1 MTYFE
6 GFIVP
11 VPEANKEAYTKHG
24 SGLIP
29 ELRKCGVERQVEC
42 WAVDLP
48 EGKLTDF
55 RKAVAAEPGETLV
68 FAWFEYPDRQT
79 RDTSNERMMAS
90 SAMAEMGEIP
100 FDGKRMI
107 FGGFQGVV
115 EEGSGSGSFVDG
127 IIVPVPADKRD
138 DYARVAGTN
147 AKVFVEHGATR
158 VVESLS
164 DDVDHGKVT
173 DFYRAVHAKVAELV
187 AFSFIEWPDKA
198 YRDEAWQKIMQDDR
212 MQHGGGLFDGSRM
225 FWGGF
230 APVIDT
236 AATGT
241 ISNPAPGGS
250 PLPIEEQGE

>member
-11 VPEANKEAYTKHG
+11 VPEGNKYAYTKHG

-42 WAVDLP
+42 WGVDLP
-48 EGKLTDF
+48 EGKQTDF
-55 RKAVAAEPGETLV
+55 RKAVAAERGETAV
-68 FAWFEYPDRQT
+68 FAWFEYPDRKT
-79 RDTSNERMMAS
+79 RDASNERMMSS
-90 SAMAEMGEIP
+90 SAMAELGEPP
-100 FDGKRMI
+100 FDAKRMI

-115 EEGSGSGSFVDG
+115 EEGAGGGSFVDG
-127 IIVPVPADKRD
+127 IVVPVPAGKRD
-138 DYARVAGTN
+138 DYAALAAMN
-147 AKVFVEHGATR
+147 AKVFIEHGASR
-158 VVESLS
+158 VIESLS

-173 DFYRAVHAKVAELV
+173 DFYRAVQAKDGELV

-198 YRDEAWQKIMQDDR
+198 FRDQAWEKIMKDKR

-230 APVIDT
+230 APVIDS

-241 ISNPAPGGS
+241 ISHPAPAGS
-250 PLPIEEQGE
+250 ALPSEEQAR